1 VRQAVLLVG
10 HPCQL
15 HMGGCNCQPAM
26 PCAELWGQQLHL
38 VGGGLRC
45 LCHTL
50 IDRVLLRVNDRGPLV
65 GWDGCL
71 GAHAVGCQ
79 QRLSTQWGWVV
90 VAASRV

>member
-1 VRQAVLLVG
+1 MRQAVLLVG

-15 HMGGCNCQPAM
+15 HMGGCNCKPAM

-45 LCHTL
+45 LCHTP

-65 GWDGCL
+65 VGGM
-71 GAHAVGCQ
+71 GALVHT
-79 QRLSTQWGWVV
+79 L
-90 VAASRV
+90 